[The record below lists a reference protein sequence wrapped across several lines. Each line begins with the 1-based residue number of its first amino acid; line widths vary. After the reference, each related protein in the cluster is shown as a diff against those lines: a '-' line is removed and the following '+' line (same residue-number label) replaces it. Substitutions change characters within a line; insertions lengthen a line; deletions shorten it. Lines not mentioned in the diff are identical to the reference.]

1 MNLKRD
7 TFKVFKCL
15 YKTSD
20 EFDDIIRWLNIYY
33 CGSNPDFV
41 SKYKIN
47 NLTLFRK
54 EVVDIMNE
62 ISYDQIVTYN
72 VISISIAKKRNIE
85 KMSVQV
91 VGSVIGF
98 NLVCIIV
105 PCHRVVGIMSILLV
119 MK

>member
-62 ISYDQIVTYN
+62 ISYDQTVT
-72 VISISIAKKRNIE
+72 
-85 KMSVQV
+85 
-91 VGSVIGF
+91 
-98 NLVCIIV
+98 
-105 PCHRVVGIMSILLV
+105 IMLFQYLLLRKE
-119 MK
+119 M